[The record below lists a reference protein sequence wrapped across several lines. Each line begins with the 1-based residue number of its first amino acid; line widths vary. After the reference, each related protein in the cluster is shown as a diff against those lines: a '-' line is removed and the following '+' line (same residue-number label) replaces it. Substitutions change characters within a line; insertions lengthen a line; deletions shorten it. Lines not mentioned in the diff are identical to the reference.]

1 MADLQD
7 EGLAEEIKHEVRRYV
22 CLRRING
29 FFADAFIW
37 LTIAVSFVLTVVTA
51 TYPDAEVFGT
61 RIKWIVLLSP
71 LPGIFG
77 LIRTSLGFN
86 HRAAW
91 FSEKATR
98 INTVRR
104 RFAYGSLDRPL
115 AVRDLTAI
123 DVEME
128 GRWRDFLMRVTQPG
142 EGPEGE

>member
-7 EGLAEEIKHEVRRYV
+7 QGLAEEIKQDVQKYV

-29 FFADAFIW
+29 FFADASIW
-37 LTIAVSFVLTVVTA
+37 LTIVVSFILTVVTA

-61 RIKWIVLLSP
+61 RIKWIVFLSP

-104 RFAYGSLDRPL
+104 RFVYGSSTR
-115 AVRDLTAI
+115 
-123 DVEME
+123 
-128 GRWRDFLMRVTQPG
+128 RVPCGT
-142 EGPEGE
+142 